1 MPKLLVIL
9 SLLLL
14 VACSPPDDNDA
25 TGKPGLSAPENG
37 EEQSADSDQITSPP
51 SPIPKTSRSIT
62 LAADPWCPHNCE
74 AGSSQEGYMIEI
86 ARAAFAMA
94 DIEVTYQ
101 NVSWARALKQVQD
114 GHIDGVVGALAGEG
128 GNLIFP
134 EEPVG
139 YSRTVLFTHP
149 DSTWVWN
156 GLSSLADQSLLA
168 INGYSY
174 SPELDAYIREKQDQ
188 PEKVWIIS
196 GPSPLLRA
204 IELLEQHRFDV
215 FPEDLAVMEWTVHN
229 KPTGIHPRNAGQIY
243 QSPAYIAFSPA
254 KADAPELARIL
265 SDGIRAL
272 RANGQ
277 IANILDRYGAHST
290 D

>member
-9 SLLLL
+9 SLLFLM
-14 VACSPPDDNDA
+14 ACSPSDDNQT
-25 TGKPGLSAPENG
+25 TGSKAPPAPANG
-37 EEQSADSDQITSPP
+37 EEHSASNGDIATS
-51 SPIPKTSRSIT
+51 SPMPGTSRSIV

-74 AGSSQEGYMIEI
+74 AGSSQEGYMIEV

-94 DIEVTYQ
+94 GIEVIYQ
-101 NVSWARALKQVQD
+101 NVSWARALKQVHE

-128 GNLIFP
+128 GDLIFP
-134 EEPVG
+134 EEPIG

-156 GLSSLADQSLLA
+156 GLASLANQSLLA

-174 SPELDAYIREKQDQ
+174 SPELDDYIRENQDK
-188 PEKVWIIS
+188 PEQVWIIS

-204 IELLEQHRFDV
+204 IELLEQRRFDV
-215 FPEDLAVMEWTVHN
+215 FPEDLAVMEWTLHN
-229 KPTGIHPRNAGQIY
+229 KTTGIHPRNAGQIY

-254 KADAPELARIL
+254 KANAPELADTL

-272 RANGQ
+272 RSSGQ
-277 IANILDRYGAHST
+277 LAKILDRYGVHKA